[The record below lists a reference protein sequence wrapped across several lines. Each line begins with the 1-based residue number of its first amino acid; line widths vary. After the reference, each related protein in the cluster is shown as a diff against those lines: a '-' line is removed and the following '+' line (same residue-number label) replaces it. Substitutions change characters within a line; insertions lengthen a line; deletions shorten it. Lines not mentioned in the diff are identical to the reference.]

1 MNMTSKIESAIR
13 SEFPGNSN
21 AGIRKEIRETILAG
35 GNVVA
40 IARRIGLTGH
50 RGMPS
55 LKAIADVVEA
65 ETQSTAN

>member
-21 AGIRKEIRETILAG
+21 AGVRKEIRETILGG
-35 GNVVA
+35 GNVLA

-50 RGMPS
+50 KGMPS
-55 LKAIADVVEA
+55 LKIIAEVVEA
-65 ETQSTAN
+65 ESQATAN